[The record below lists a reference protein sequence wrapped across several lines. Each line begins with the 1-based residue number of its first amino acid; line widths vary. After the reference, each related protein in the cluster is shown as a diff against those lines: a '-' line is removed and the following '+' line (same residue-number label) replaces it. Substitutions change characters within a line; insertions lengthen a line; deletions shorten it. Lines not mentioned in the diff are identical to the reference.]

1 MVRIN
6 YETEGL
12 RARGK
17 QGITALGF
25 AGHCRCDRLDLRMS
39 VVTFT
44 VRLDLV
50 MIHVTFVF
58 LAREERASTQR
69 MTSRIL
75 TARIYQDREATCTS
89 Y

>member
-1 MVRIN
+1 MVRIS
-6 YETEGL
+6 YETDGL

-50 MIHVTFVF
+50 MIHVAFEI
-58 LAREERASTQR
+58 LARVERVSTQR
-69 MTSRIL
+69 MTSRFL
-75 TARIYQDREATCTS
+75 TARIYQNREATSTS

>member
-1 MVRIN
+1 MVRIS
-6 YETEGL
+6 YDADGL

-25 AGHCRCDRLDLRMS
+25 AGHRRCDRLDLRMN

-44 VRLDLV
+44 VRLDLT

-75 TARIYQDREATCTS
+75 TARVYQDREATSTS